1 MTKSIGVPGCSLIGQ
16 KDGLSLIKDRVG
28 GNYFWASLTGVSVDY
43 PTYDMA
49 VGAYLGESIVWR
61 DDANNTSCG
70 VNNTAKE

>member
-1 MTKSIGVPGCSLIGQ
+1 MVEKEKTMTKSIGVPGCSLIGQ

-49 VGAYLGESIVWR
+49 VGAFLEDSIVW
-61 DDANNTSCG
+61 
-70 VNNTAKE
+70 KEEK